1 MSLRLDLASILGC
14 SPEEATALL
23 GGRPV
28 TPSAVEDVARTHY
41 DWRRHV
47 HDPDSYWLTITQA
60 SLVLGLRPRTIR
72 RLLDT
77 DRLPHITHVS
87 GVRLMRRHE
96 IEAIAERSPRTVPV
110 PTTARS

>member
-1 MSLRLDLASILGC
+1 MSRLDLATILGC
-14 SPEEATALL
+14 SPEDAIALL
-23 GGRPV
+23 GGRQV

-47 HDPDSYWLTITQA
+47 HDPESYWVTITQA
-60 SLVLGLRPRTIR
+60 SRILGLRPRRIR

-77 DRLPHITHVS
+77 DRLPHMTHDS

-96 IEAIAERSPRTVPV
+96 IEAIADRSARALPMPAS
-110 PTTARS
+110 ARS